1 MSTPNDILLDL
12 FGDYRAEWRSNLFG
26 SLFIQPPYFSE
37 LESIRP
43 CVLFGGRGTGKTTAL
58 RSLRFDA
65 AYERM
70 VRTGTHGK
78 IPYLGIYVRI
88 NKNRVNGFKD
98 SHQPPDVWSKVFA
111 HYINLL
117 IALEFARLIEWLETG
132 EQWIAFTSEELSETS
147 RSLGLAAPKN
157 IKTLKQLISQAII
170 DLEMFINNP
179 HRTDIPLLSMAE
191 APIRHFATAI
201 ASRPECDHR
210 NIFCCIDEY
219 ENLSPDQQAIVNTY
233 IKHSEPPLSYK
244 IGVRRNGLKTR
255 QTIDQHDLLR
265 APDDYNEIDISAEL
279 ARHFAIEVVEQRL
292 RLAAQK
298 DATIPTSM
306 AELLPELSRKEEA
319 KRLGAGAIA
328 ASVVSEL
335 EHQNPSLGKWARN
348 LGVDAYFIRYCA
360 EMDDETAIDV
370 AHKWINDPTYG
381 ENRLNNYGYSSLF
394 WLSKG
399 RKGARIRKYYCGSDT
414 FITLASGN
422 IRYLLH
428 LIDESVSTHFASA
441 GTKAAKRVTLDPI
454 NQTEAAKAVG
464 KKRLDQLE
472 GLTEKGIE
480 LKRLV
485 LAIGKVFFEYARSPI
500 GHAPEIASFVL
511 TGTPDARASM
521 SQLLNDGVAHLAFEV
536 SPRTKATTES
546 EMKDDEY
553 RLHPIFSPF
562 FEFSHRRK
570 RRATFSADTLLSI
583 QTKPQWAIQQLMAGR
598 SQVAPDELPEQLA
611 LFEQFFSG
619 GHNEI

>member
-12 FGDYRAEWRSNLFG
+12 FGDYRAEWRSDLFG

-70 VRTGTHGK
+70 VRSGIQTR
-78 IPYLGIYVRI
+78 IPYLGIYIRI
-88 NKNRVNGFKD
+88 NKNRVSGFRGAG
-98 SHQPPDVWSKVFA
+98 QPTDIWSKSFA

-117 IALEFARLIEWLETG
+117 IAFEFSRLTEWLEMS
-132 EQWIAFTSEELSETS
+132 EQWPAFSTDELSEAA
-147 RSLGLAAPKN
+147 RSLGLIAPQNTKA
-157 IKTLKQLISQAII
+157 LRQLISQAII
-170 DLEMFINNP
+170 DLELFINNP
-179 HRTDIPLLSMAE
+179 HRTDPPLLSIAE
-191 APIRHFATAI
+191 APVRHFTAFI
-201 ASRPECDHR
+201 SSRAECSGR

-219 ENLSPDQQAIVNTY
+219 ENLAPEQQAIINTY
-233 IKHSEPPLSYK
+233 VKHSEPPLSYK

-255 QTIDQHDLLR
+255 QTIDHQDLLR
-265 APDDYNEIDISAEL
+265 SPDDYNEIDADL
-279 ARHFAIEVVEQRL
+279 ARDFAIEVVEQRL
-292 RLAAQK
+292 HLAAQK

-306 AELLPELSRKEEA
+306 ADLLPDLSRREEA
-319 KRLGAGAIA
+319 KRLGAPAVASAI
-328 ASVVSEL
+328 VTEL
-335 EHQNPSLGKWARN
+335 ERQDPALGEWARTLN
-348 LGVDAYFIRYCA
+348 ADAYFIGYCA
-360 EMDDETAIDV
+360 EMDEEPLIEV
-370 AHKWINDPTYG
+370 ARKWHNDPTYG

-399 RKGARIRKYYCGSDT
+399 RKGARVRKYYCGADT

-428 LIDESVSTHFASA
+428 LIDESVSKHFAST
-441 GTKAAKRVTLDPI
+441 GPKSSKQVVLEPI
-454 NQTEAAKAVG
+454 SQTEAAKAVG
-464 KKRLDQLE
+464 KKRIDQLE

-485 LAIGKVFFEYARSPI
+485 LAIGKLFFEYARSPI
-500 GHAPEIASFVL
+500 GHAPEVNFFVL
-511 TGTPDARASM
+511 SGTPEARANIT
-521 SQLLNDGVAHLAFEV
+521 QLLNDGVAHLAFEA

-546 EMKDDEY
+546 EMRDDEY

-570 RRATFSADTLLSI
+570 RRATFSADLLLAV
-583 QTKPQWAIQQLMAGR
+583 QTRPQWAIQQLMSGR
-598 SQVAPDELPEQLA
+598 SQVAPDELPDQLA
-611 LFEQFFSG
+611 LFEQFFAG
-619 GHNEI
+619 GHNEA